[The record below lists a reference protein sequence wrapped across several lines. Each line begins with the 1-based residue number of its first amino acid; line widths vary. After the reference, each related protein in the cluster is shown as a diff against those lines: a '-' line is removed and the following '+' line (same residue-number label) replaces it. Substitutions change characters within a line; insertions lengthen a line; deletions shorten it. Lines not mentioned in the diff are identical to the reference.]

1 MKLAHLLA
9 EYLISDKQLHLPG
22 IGSFRLMA
30 GELKENEDRKSA
42 SPFNIAFQSDP
53 SVKEDSDLI
62 SFIAAK
68 TGKSKTLAASDLD
81 SHLGVMKQ
89 FLSIGMP
96 FEMEGIGQLTMPK
109 PGEYEFAAIGSG
121 NKKIKDTASQAS
133 GSTPDRK
140 EEFSGYET
148 ISPVKRKG
156 PGKLVVIL
164 LALAGIGIAIW
175 AGYKLNTKDNPDKIQ
190 NKQAIEQKDEETVP
204 VKMNTETEKPLVD
217 TSNSSQKIWRTIRRF
232 RINLT
237 SL

>member
-81 SHLGVMKQ
+81 SHWEL
-89 FLSIGMP
+89 
-96 FEMEGIGQLTMPK
+96 
-109 PGEYEFAAIGSG
+109 
-121 NKKIKDTASQAS
+121 
-133 GSTPDRK
+133 
-140 EEFSGYET
+140 
-148 ISPVKRKG
+148 
-156 PGKLVVIL
+156 
-164 LALAGIGIAIW
+164 
-175 AGYKLNTKDNPDKIQ
+175 
-190 NKQAIEQKDEETVP
+190 
-204 VKMNTETEKPLVD
+204 
-217 TSNSSQKIWRTIRRF
+217 
-232 RINLT
+232 
-237 SL
+237 